1 MAALTDTDGKALL
14 LGGRELEPRKPR
26 LMLVMTRA
34 LRDAVVDAI
43 PYGDTAC
50 LAAWA
55 GAVATV
61 CPQIAGEAP
70 TDLRALSAWSV
81 AALEKLLELGMVDG
95 DIAAAGRAALEW
107 LDAQAPR
114 PEVVKDL
121 AGNSSAQG
129 APTTS
134 T

>member
-1 MAALTDTDGKALL
+1 MAALTDTDGKPLL
-14 LGGRELEPRKPR
+14 LAGRELEPRKPR

-34 LRDAVVDAI
+34 LREAIIEAI
-43 PYGDTAC
+43 PYGDVAC

-61 CPQIAGEAP
+61 CPQVAGDAP
-70 TDLRALSAWSV
+70 TDLRTLSAWSV
-81 AALEKLLELGMVDG
+81 AALEKLLELGMVEG
-95 DIAAAGRAALEW
+95 HIAAAGRAALEW
-107 LDAQAPR
+107 LEAQAPR
-114 PEVVKDL
+114 PAVVEDL

-129 APTTS
+129 AQTTS